1 MKHVF
6 FGLCVL
12 GLIVI
17 VICAVWWSGH
27 KGKVIED
34 VRLIESGQAHS
45 GPMAGASP
53 AADGQDGPLG
63 PYALTP
69 DDNPILLTAA
79 VTDPPPPQTGVP
91 PRTKL
96 YVKMYDESGKAV
108 WAGSELLGIAD
119 YGRPGGA
126 SRQEVTPPAQAG
138 ADVLEPITITKP
150 GDYVFRC
157 GIETLPDQPAPD
169 WFDVQL
175 VIRKNA
181 HPFPAAW
188 AAGGFGLIVLGALLL
203 QMSAGAEADKGPAT
217 PDESRGDTP
226 DEPAGDTPDEPAG
239 ATPETT

>member
-12 GLIVI
+12 GLVVI
-17 VICAVWWSGH
+17 VICVVWWSAH

-45 GPMAGASP
+45 GPVDGTRPTAG
-53 AADGQDGPLG
+53 DRDGPLG

-69 DDNPILLTAA
+69 DDNPILLTAT
-79 VTDPPPPQTGVP
+79 VSDPPPPQTGPP
-91 PRTKL
+91 PRTRV
-96 YVKMYDESGKAV
+96 YITMVDESGKAV
-108 WAGSELLGIAD
+108 WTGSELLGIAD
-119 YGRPGGA
+119 YGRPGSA
-126 SRQEVTPPAQAG
+126 SRQEVTLPAQAEAG
-138 ADVLEPITITKP
+138 VLEPITITKP
-150 GDYVFRC
+150 GDYAFRC

-181 HPFPAAW
+181 HPFPAVW

-203 QMSAGAEADKGPAT
+203 QMSAGEEADKTPAT
-217 PDESRGDTP
+217 PDDSAGDTP
-226 DEPAGDTPDEPAG
+226 DEPAGDTP
-239 ATPETT
+239 ETA